1 MSHNPRDHA
10 QHPHRAPEGAATD
23 SHQVPWAGRELSA
36 SGFEHDAGAAD
47 PALVVALADPGRDV
61 VAEQRLVEA
70 VAGGRLIIPIV
81 AEPAEVDASGEL
93 VVETRVEMAA
103 VTLVAPDGQR
113 ALPVFSGV
121 GALAAWDPAARPV
134 PVTPARAAQA
144 ALDEG
149 CDVLVIDVA
158 GPATR
163 VLRGSMIWAL
173 AQERAWLPAD
183 SDPVVAAAV
192 QRATE
197 SEAGL
202 AAYRLGVGPEGALS
216 LDLSIP
222 AGREHAELTAL
233 AGRMGERL
241 AGDPEVRIRLDG
253 LAVRFTAV

>member
-47 PALVVALADPGRDV
+47 PALVVALADPERDA

-144 ALDEG
+144 ARAFALGARQLDPVREG
-149 CDVLVIDVA
+149 DTVVVR
-158 GPATR
+158 ATR
-163 VLRGSMIWAL
+163 
-173 AQERAWLPAD
+173 AD
-183 SDPVVAAAV
+183 GTV
-192 QRATE
+192 E
-197 SEAGL
+197 SENKTGSTIMMKVTYKL
-202 AAYRLGVGPEGALS
+202 K
-216 LDLSIP
+216 
-222 AGREHAELTAL
+222 
-233 AGRMGERL
+233 
-241 AGDPEVRIRLDG
+241 
-253 LAVRFTAV
+253 